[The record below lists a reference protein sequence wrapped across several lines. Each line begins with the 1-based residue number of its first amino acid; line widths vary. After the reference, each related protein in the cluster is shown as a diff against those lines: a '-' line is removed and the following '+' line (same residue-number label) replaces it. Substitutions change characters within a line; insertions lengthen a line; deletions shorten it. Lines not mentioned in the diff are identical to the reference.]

1 LAFHIAFPNDEV
13 VEQYTNHSQLYKVFV
28 SSYHST
34 RLFSYKQCMS
44 EIYQR
49 ICHKLKKRRK
59 LNGKTKR
66 LLKHTEH
73 LDQACG
79 TYSIP

>member
-1 LAFHIAFPNDEV
+1 
-13 VEQYTNHSQLYKVFV
+13 
-28 SSYHST
+28 
-34 RLFSYKQCMS
+34 MS

-49 ICHKLKKRRK
+49 ICHKLKKTRK
-59 LNGKTKR
+59 FNGKTKR

-79 TYSIP
+79 TYSLSWAAWIV